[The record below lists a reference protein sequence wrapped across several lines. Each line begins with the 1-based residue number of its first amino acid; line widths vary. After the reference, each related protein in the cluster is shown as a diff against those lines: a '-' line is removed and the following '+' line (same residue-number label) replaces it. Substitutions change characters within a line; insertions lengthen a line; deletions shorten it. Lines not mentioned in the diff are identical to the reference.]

1 VLILPNERDDE
12 WLQLIAREF
21 NFSETVF
28 LVKRS
33 NTRNG
38 RGFVSLVSL
47 AERMMMTLIKIS
59 FAE

>member
-1 VLILPNERDDE
+1 LILPNERDDE

-21 NFSETVF
+21 NLSETAF

-33 NTRNG
+33 NTRKD

-47 AERMMMTLIKIS
+47 AERTMMTLIKIS
-59 FAE
+59 FA